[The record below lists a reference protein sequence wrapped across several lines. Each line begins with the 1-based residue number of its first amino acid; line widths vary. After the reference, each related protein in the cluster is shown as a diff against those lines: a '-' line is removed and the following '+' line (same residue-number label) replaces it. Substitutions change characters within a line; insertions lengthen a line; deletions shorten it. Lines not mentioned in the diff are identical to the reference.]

1 MPNEKNIQSVQD
13 LTKKLSK
20 ARSIYFTDY
29 LGLNVENI
37 TQLRAELYK
46 ESIEFYVAKNR
57 LIKLAADEVNIKG
70 IEEFLTGPTAL
81 AISYDE
87 PAAPARVLKKFKKDN
102 EKPTIKGILFEG
114 EILKGEEFNRI
125 ANMPSKNQLL
135 ATLAAMLMSPLTKFV
150 SMLNS
155 PMSDLAGA
163 LNSLKQ
169 KK

>member
-20 ARSIYFTDY
+20 AKSIYFTDY

>member
-1 MPNEKNIQSVQD
+1 MPSEKNIQSVQE
-13 LTKKLSK
+13 LTEKLSK
-20 ARSIYFTDY
+20 AKSIYFTDY

-46 ESIEFYVAKNR
+46 ESIEFHVAKNR
-57 LIKLAADEVNIKG
+57 LIKLAADEVKIKG
-70 IEEFLTGPTAL
+70 IDEFLTGPTAL

-87 PAAPARVLKKFKKDN
+87 PTAPARVLKKFKKDN

-114 EILKGEEFNRI
+114 EILKGEEFKRI
-125 ANMPSKNQLL
+125 ANLPSKNQLM

>member
-125 ANMPSKNQLL
+125 ADMPSKNQLL